1 MADPTN
7 PFPLLGPVVSERQGR
22 RVQGFID
29 HGKKD
34 SHLLTGGGRVEV
46 EGCAAGWFFEPTV
59 FETSHD
65 SVIAQNEIFGPV
77 LSVLRWQDYEQM
89 LAEANG
95 VSYGLA
101 SGIYTRDLKNAW
113 DTADRLE
120 AGNVWINSYFNL
132 ATGSPFG
139 GYKESGIGSEYCHET
154 LNMYTHLKAVTV
166 QTSVSPPWY
175 SPAE

>member
-1 MADPTN
+1 M
-7 PFPLLGPVVSERQGR
+7 
-22 RVQGFID
+22 QGFID

-132 ATGSPFG
+132 AQGHRSAATRRA
-139 GYKESGIGSEYCHET
+139 ESAASTATRRSTCIRT
-154 LNMYTHLKAVTV
+154 
-166 QTSVSPPWY
+166 
-175 SPAE
+175 